1 MNKKEFTI
9 ETFDTM
15 LDKVVFWNSL
25 AGNSVE
31 DKSLIPMYLT
41 LSREEMFGANE
52 FLQGW
57 FNGDKV
63 MQADGVADLVFT
75 VGFLARLRE
84 DNHPFLESRDW
95 DTLRVDESVAFL
107 STELIVE
114 TCCESFYD
122 GLFGLCYKMS
132 EYMDVEEIF
141 NKVYESN
148 MSKFLYDPDFTM
160 TMGTLDG
167 ETYKI
172 EDEGRYGD
180 LEAKRVGDYWI
191 LLAGRDLRENKVFPK
206 AKIVKPSTFFE
217 PKNLEKFIY

>member
-1 MNKKEFTI
+1 MNNKEFTV
-9 ETFDTM
+9 ETFNKM

-25 AGNSVE
+25 AGNSAE
-31 DKSLIPMYLT
+31 DKNLIPMYLT

-75 VGFLARLRE
+75 VGFFARLLG
-84 DNHPFLESRDW
+84 DSDLYLDKDDW
-95 DTLRVDESVAFL
+95 NSFDIDEAISNL
-107 STELIVE
+107 TTDLILKSDYGV
-114 TCCESFYD
+114 YD
-122 GLFGLCYKMS
+122 SLFGLCYKMS

-141 NKVYESN
+141 NQVYESN

-167 ETYKI
+167 EIHQI

-191 LLAGRDLRENKVFPK
+191 LLAGKDLRENKLFPK